1 MRNVYIKRDMWAV
14 ASSLCTI
21 CDYPRTV
28 ISMALTTYRHGTV
41 LVAKGHWAVVIVIG
55 AFVQVLF
62 DFAWRTAVS
71 REAGLQAL
79 RE

>member
-1 MRNVYIKRDMWAV
+1 
-14 ASSLCTI
+14 
-21 CDYPRTV
+21 
-28 ISMALTTYRHGTV
+28 MALTTYRHGTV